1 MKHYKNYSAEQFGG
15 VFVLLQEKED
25 IALEV

>member
-1 MKHYKNYSAEQFGG
+1 MKHYKNYSAEQFGR
-15 VFVLLQEKED
+15 VFALLRKKED